1 MPVITDALI
10 KSSEQMKEGWTLLKV
25 VESKAITK
33 DGYTNDMIVLEG
45 LQGPGNADD
54 NVGRRITHTYFG
66 KALDASNPV
75 PDVIANMLNFLAAAT
90 KMSIAEVKAT
100 MRGEVNFNAFSS
112 KNVWGRV
119 ADTVNNGKIYK
130 NIAEW
135 APEDVVP
142 F

>member
-10 KSSEQMKEGWTLLKV
+10 KSSEQMKEGWTQLKIL
-25 VESKAITK
+25 EAKAVSK
-33 DGYTNDMIVLEG
+33 DGYTNDIVVLEG
-45 LQGPGNADD
+45 LAGPGNGDE
-54 NVGRRITHTYFG
+54 NVGRRISHIYFG

-75 PDVIANMLNFLAAAT
+75 PEVIDNMLKFLAAAT
-90 KMSIAEVKAT
+90 KMSITEVKAT
-100 MRGEVNFNAFSS
+100 LRGEINFNAFAG
-112 KNVWGRV
+112 KVVWGRV

-130 NIAEW
+130 NVAEW